1 LPSRNLKIDLLINNA
16 GPSLTGDFLSH
27 DVAKELASIQI
38 NVQALA
44 GLSHAL
50 GAKMVSRGVPCPPIQ
65 AVRSGEPGAASC
77 CS

>member
-1 LPSRNLKIDLLINNA
+1 MPFSKNASQRLPRRNLKIDLLINYA

-44 GLSHAL
+44 GL
-50 GAKMVSRGVPCPPIQ
+50 CPI
-65 AVRSGEPGAASC
+65 VL
-77 CS
+77 